1 MRTSETRLAIV
12 IVNRSLDAAK
22 AMTAGNK
29 VNLIA
34 SDSMTVPF
42 DDV

>member
-12 IVNRSLDAAK
+12 IVNRSLEAAK
-22 AMTAGNK
+22 AMTAGNN
-29 VNLIA
+29 VNRIA
-34 SDSMTVPF
+34 SDSMVLPF